1 MRVLASQERAY
12 WTAWVAT
19 LAFFVGY
26 YTLLVPVPLYL
37 HQIGLPDWV
46 IGIILGAFGVA
57 SLIGRPLAGAMADA
71 YGRRRV
77 ILFGTFSLMVG
88 AVGFSFTTAPAAL
101 FGLRLLQAGGYVAFT
116 TASTALVTDLV
127 SEARRASAVAIFGIA
142 ANVAM
147 TMTPAII
154 SALMPVISL
163 TGALWLSGAFA
174 ALGGLLALGV
184 PNTRPA
190 KPSQVNWREVAHV
203 EPSLRMPMLITC
215 IFGLSWGAFLQFLPL
230 LVERRDLGS
239 AGLVYTV
246 YGVSIILSRLTVGRR
261 LDTIDRNRVLVLSTL
276 MMVVGMGLF
285 AVATMQIELFAAAA
299 LVAYGSGI
307 LHPALIAIHVERAA
321 PDVRGH
327 AIAVFYLGFD
337 LGIGLGA
344 WALGLVLQGY
354 GFVGLYTVAALAGV
368 VVMLMLPRITAR
380 PMPLEQTMEPLG

>member
-37 HQIGLPDWV
+37 RQIGLPDWV

-71 YGRRRV
+71 YGRRKV

-88 AVGFSFTTAPAAL
+88 AIGFSFTTAPAAL

-163 TGALWLSGAFA
+163 TGALWLSGGFA

-190 KPSQVNWREVAHV
+190 RGSGVSWREVAHV
-203 EPSLRMPMLITC
+203 EPTLRLPMLITC

-261 LDTIDRNRVLVLSTL
+261 LDTIDRTRVLVLSTL

-321 PDVRGH
+321 PEVRGH

-354 GFVGLYTVAALAGV
+354 GFVGLYAVAALAGV

>member
-1 MRVLASQERAY
+1 MRIIASQERAY

-37 HQIGLPDWV
+37 HQIGLPDWL
-46 IGIILGAFGVA
+46 IGVILGAFGVA
-57 SLIGRPLAGAMADA
+57 SLIGRPLAGTTADT
-71 YGRRRV
+71 YGRRKV

-88 AVGFSFTTAPAAL
+88 AIGFSFTTSPALL

-127 SEARRASAVAIFGIA
+127 PAARRASAVAIFGIA

-174 ALGGLLALGV
+174 ALGGLLAFGV
-184 PNTRPA
+184 PDTRPA
-190 KPSQVNWREVAHV
+190 QPRRGDWREVVHV
-203 EPSLRMPMLITC
+203 EPSLRLPMLITC

-230 LVERRDLGS
+230 LAERRDLGS

-246 YGVSIILSRLTVGRR
+246 YGISIILSRLTVGRR
-261 LDTIDRNRVLVLSTL
+261 LDTIDRSRVLVLSTL
-276 MMVVGMGLF
+276 MMVAGLGLF
-285 AVATMQIELFAAAA
+285 AIATRQIELFAAAA

-307 LHPALIAIHVERAA
+307 VHPALIAIHVERAA
-321 PDVRGH
+321 PEMRGH
-327 AIAVFYLGFD
+327 AIAIFYLGFD
-337 LGIGLGA
+337 LGIGVGA
-344 WALGLVLQGY
+344 WVLGLVLQGY
-354 GFVGLYTVAALAGV
+354 GFVGLYGVAALAGLV
-368 VVMLMLPRITAR
+368 VAAMLPRITAR
-380 PMPLEQTMEPLG
+380 PTPLEQTMEPLG